1 MVKDL
6 DSIGCLTICCIQQ
19 FLSIREFKVNF
30 LLPFFR
36 HKCFVWK
43 NCVWDECY
51 RKKPWWLLFIF
62 MGTFTWRNLLEE
74 RKICHG
80 LICRNICTVVSASC
94 ADFIVVSFFNNWSCL
109 DIEYKSQF
117 KQTTW
122 EEERIM
128 QQIFLRVLCRLKSV
142 LELLSVAFSITQPM
156 VDLAFVFCFHANI
169 Y

>member
-1 MVKDL
+1 MAVL
-6 DSIGCLTICCIQQ
+6 Q
-19 FLSIREFKVNF
+19 FAAFSNSCPSENLKSFFFF
-30 LLPFFR
+30 LFSGTNVLFER
-36 HKCFVWK
+36 TVCEM
-43 NCVWDECY
+43 NATE
-51 RKKPWWLLFIF
+51 KKPGDYYLYLCELLH
-62 MGTFTWRNLLEE
+62 EE
-74 RKICHG
+74 ICWKRG
-80 LICRNICTVVSASC
+80 RFVMVWFAGRSATVVSASC

-117 KQTTW
+117 KQTIW

-142 LELLSVAFSITQPM
+142 LELLSVAFIITQPM